1 VHVGTPGEIVASG
14 RVGLTFAPL
23 LTTTTD
29 TMRISA
35 ARALSGLNPDAV
47 ATDWESA
54 IARFVIGARISGA
67 LKTAFPNGP
76 PAAPERSA
84 DMAAQF
90 GPRPPPAPHIG
101 SSTRDAQILV
111 IGDVDLLADSFYL
124 TAQGQVADNAT
135 FILNGADI
143 LSGSDAL
150 VGLRSRSPSARPMVV
165 VEALKAKAQARL
177 LDEQQQLQ
185 TRLEAANARLGE
197 LEAKGAGAG
206 FFTGQAS
213 ANLTPAEQSEVK
225 RFRDEV
231 LQTRQRLR
239 TVQEG
244 VRSSVSQVKS
254 MLIALNAILVPLFVA
269 LAGLA
274 VFTARRTKARQ
285 ARAKPVLEQI
295 QAEIEAL
302 P

>member
-1 VHVGTPGEIVASG
+1 
-14 RVGLTFAPL
+14 

-35 ARALSGLNPDAV
+35 ARALSGLNPNAI
-47 ATDWESA
+47 ATDWEGA
-54 IARFVIGARISGA
+54 NTRFAIGARISGA

-76 PAAPERSA
+76 PAVAERSA

-90 GPRPPPAPHIG
+90 GARPAPAPHI
-101 SSTRDAQILV
+101 STSTREAQILV
-111 IGDVDLLADSFYL
+111 VGDVDLLADSFYL

-150 VGLRSRSPSARPMVV
+150 VGLRSRSPSARPLVV

-185 TRLEAANARLGE
+185 TRLEAATARLGE

-231 LQTRQRLR
+231 LQTRKRLR
-239 TVQEG
+239 GVQEG
-244 VRSSVSQVKS
+244 VRASVSQVKS
-254 MLIALNAILVPLFVA
+254 MLIALNAILVPLLVA